1 MKTPLSRFWPAFL
14 AADVVLIITFA
25 ALGRDTHAH
34 GLDPAGVLLTA
45 SPFIA
50 ACLGG
55 WLALRA
61 WRRPAALWPTGV
73 CLWLVT
79 AGAGLAIRSLAGGG
93 TALSFQLV
101 TFGVLAAFLL
111 LPRAVCSAVTRGR
124 ARRDSTRL
132 KDRA

>member
-1 MKTPLSRFWPAFL
+1 MTSPFHRFWPAFL

-61 WRRPAALWPTGV
+61 WRRPAALWPTGIF
-73 CLWLVT
+73 LWLIT
-79 AGAGLAIRSLAGGG
+79 AGAGLAIRFLAGGG

-111 LPRAVCSAVTRGR
+111 LPRAACSLLVLRH

-132 KDRA
+132 KERA

>member
-1 MKTPLSRFWPAFL
+1 MKSPLSRFWPAFL
-14 AADVVLIITFA
+14 AIDVVLIITFA

-34 GLDPAGVLLTA
+34 GVDPAGVLLTA

-50 ACLGG
+50 ACLAG
-55 WLALRA
+55 WLALRT
-61 WRRPAALWPTGV
+61 WRRPEALWPAGV
-73 CLWLVT
+73 ALWIVT
-79 AGAGLAIRSLAGGG
+79 AGAGLVIRFLAGGG
-93 TALSFQLV
+93 IAPSFALV

-111 LPRAVCSAVTRGR
+111 LPRAAGSLVMRGH

>member
-1 MKTPLSRFWPAFL
+1 MNTPLPRFWPAFL
-14 AADVVLIITFA
+14 AADVVLVITFA

-34 GLDPAGVLLTA
+34 ELDPTGVLLTA

-50 ACLGG
+50 ACLAG

-61 WRRPAALWPTGV
+61 WRRPAALWPTGL
-73 CLWLVT
+73 CLWVIT

-101 TFGVLAAFLL
+101 TFGVLGAFLL
-111 LPRAVCSAVTRGR
+111 VPRAVCSAVTRGR
-124 ARRDSTRL
+124 TRRDSTRL
-132 KDRA
+132 GERA

>member
-1 MKTPLSRFWPAFL
+1 MKSPLSRFWPAFL
-14 AADVVLIITFA
+14 AIDVVLIITFA

-34 GLDPAGVLLTA
+34 GVDPAGVLLTA

-50 ACLGG
+50 ACLAG

-61 WRRPAALWPTGV
+61 WRRPEVLWPVGV
-73 CLWLVT
+73 VLWLIT
-79 AGAGLAIRSLAGGG
+79 AGAGLVIRFLAGGG
-93 TALSFQLV
+93 VAPSFALV

-111 LPRAVCSAVTRGR
+111 LPRAVCSILTRGH